1 MVTDWSVSQLRV
13 YCSDSNSLIGSV
25 LLFFLFL
32 YFLKFFNNLR
42 VYFCL
47 HQVSVTAYR
56 FSSFY
61 QRGLLFVVHCRDFW
75 MQSTSSRHTGFSS
88 CHRWALERRFRCHMW
103 ALERR
108 FPCHRWALERRFCCH
123 MRSLEHRLRL
133 HMGLNCSATCGI
145 FSDQGSNLCPLHW
158 QADSYALHHQG
169 SPILLFYQLCK
180 HWCILYLLKPCF
192 SLSKQ
197 QYCYVSTG
205 LIMKK

>member
-13 YCSDSNSLIGSV
+13 YCSDSSSLIGSV

-32 YFLKFFNNLR
+32 YFLKFLNNLR

-56 FSSFY
+56 FSSFC

-88 CHRWALERRFRCHMW
+88 CHRWALERRF
-103 ALERR
+103 
-108 FPCHRWALERRFCCH
+108 PCH
-123 MRSLEHRLRL
+123 MRALEHRLRL
-133 HMGLNCSATCGI
+133 HMGLNCSATSGI

-169 SPILLFYQLCK
+169 SSILLFYQLCK
-180 HWCILYLLKPCF
+180 HWRILYLLKPCF
-192 SLSKQ
+192 YLSKQ